1 MKVKEI
7 MFGVLLGVGGL
18 ALAQSVQ
25 RTLNVFVNGQ
35 PNADK
40 AIVVNNTS
48 YVPARVLRNF
58 GVTVTAQGSN
68 LLLSGAGGTAP
79 VSSNPNPAPSTPV
92 STNAAA
98 SGTTQLTGTDG
109 RLNVPYTIG
118 RDAALNFTLNAA
130 EYRLEPIVLGGDT
143 LSANGTQKLLTLRF
157 VVQNPNKSD
166 VNVSWSS
173 FKITAVDSRD
183 VNHEFKSY
191 FVREG
196 ELLEYSANLKA
207 SQRVN
212 LVAGVVVPANA
223 NITKLLIE
231 RTGDAAPIIRYDLRN
246 QVRAL
251 SAPYS
256 TDGFTALPQ
265 ITAQLGTNYIMQ
277 SHSIRV
283 ESFGF
288 TTEALDGG
296 SPSEGKRYFTVL
308 VTARNLRPTEDTT
321 IEWSTFNTFF
331 TDADGATTEMNNYL
345 VRASSG
351 QRFSTTLKPNAEAR
365 YRYYFE
371 VDQNQSIKQFSI
383 KEGGEGRNFIY
394 TVNAQ

>member
-1 MKVKEI
+1 MKKELRGI
-7 MFGVLLGVGGL
+7 VIGVGLTLGAL
-18 ALAQSVQ
+18 GLAQSVQ
-25 RTLNVFVNGQ
+25 RTLTILVNGQ
-35 PNADK
+35 PNPDK

-48 YVPARVLRNF
+48 YIPARVLRNF
-58 GVTVTAQGSN
+58 GVNVTAQGNN
-68 LLLSGAGGTAP
+68 LLLNGAGGSAP
-79 VSSNPNPAPSTPV
+79 VSSNPAPV

-109 RLNVPYTIG
+109 RLNVAYTIG
-118 RDAALNFTLNAA
+118 RNAALNFTLSAA
-130 EYRLEPIVLGGDT
+130 EYRLEPIALGREI
-143 LSANGTQKLLTLRF
+143 LSANGTEKLLTLRF

-166 VNVSWSS
+166 VKVSWSS

-183 VNHEFKSY
+183 VNHEFSSY

-196 ELLEYSANLKA
+196 EMLEYSANLKA

-223 NITKLLIE
+223 NISKLLIE
-231 RTGDAAPIIRYDLRN
+231 RTGDTAPIIRYDLRN

-251 SAPYS
+251 PAPYS

-265 ITAQLGTNYIMQ
+265 ITAQIGTNYVMQ
-277 SHSIRV
+277 SHSMRV

-288 TTEALDGG
+288 TNEALDGNTPG
-296 SPSEGKRYFTVL
+296 EGKRFFTAL
-308 VTARNLRPTEDTT
+308 VTAKNLRPTADTT
-321 IEWSTFNTFF
+321 IEWSTFDPIF
-331 TDADGATTEMNNYL
+331 TDADGASTAMNNYL

-351 QRFSTTLKPNAEAR
+351 QRFNTTLKPNAEAR

-371 VDQNQSIKQFSI
+371 VDQNQSLKQFSI
-383 KEGGEGRNFIY
+383 KEGDSGRVFTYDLGNLR
-394 TVNAQ
+394 